1 MLGIAEL
8 SSASGDHDAA
18 LKHFE
23 SLVHWAR
30 EREPV
35 VGAANDFA
43 LSVVLANAR
52 AILEVDAY
60 ERLLRYTL
68 DTVEPLEGHLLPSYS
83 EFVLNQFDAAADP
96 KAFYRAFGDDV
107 DAALERLAE
116 TRQPGYRPLL
126 LTRVLLT
133 QLALGRRQAVL
144 ETYRLVLEAR
154 AEQHAAMSV
163 QSLGG
168 APGAAWGETPS
179 PQIASSTLAYRRLL
193 GLDGPSLAQID
204 PRTIQFLLQPDA
216 DLSALLFRDAD
227 RAWLKQAEAR
237 IRGWLDAD
245 EMDRSLAIGM
255 LLSLARAYHEAGH
268 DGRLQ
273 ELFVYLETQLD
284 VGDGLTPATAAAIVV
299 AADELDYELDRPAL
313 DRELLGLGAIEP
325 PYMAA
330 ALRRIAAAEGDT
342 AALDVGS
349 ALLEFTLEDRLL
361 DELIALADAAGQATR
376 AEEWRVLQGKARV
389 ARKELARTGAAAELF

>member
-1 MLGIAEL
+1 M
-8 SSASGDHDAA
+8 
-18 LKHFE
+18 
-23 SLVHWAR
+23 
-30 EREPV
+30 
-35 VGAANDFA
+35 
-43 LSVVLANAR
+43 
-52 AILEVDAY
+52 
-60 ERLLRYTL
+60 LRYTL
-68 DTVEPLEGHLLPSYS
+68 DAVEPLEGHLLPSYS

-126 LTRVLLT
+126 LMRVVLT
-133 QLALGRRQAVL
+133 QFALGRRQAAL

-179 PQIASSTLAYRRLL
+179 PQIASSTVAYRRLL

-237 IRGWLDAD
+237 IRGWLEAD
-245 EMDRSLAIGM
+245 EMDRGLAIGM
-255 LLSLARAYHEAGH
+255 LLSLARAYREAGH

-299 AADELDYELDRPAL
+299 AADELGHELDRPAL

-325 PYMAA
+325 PYMVA